1 MMNITILGRKR
12 VEVRALHGVNI
23 TIKNGMFGLLGPNGA
38 GKSTLMR
45 IISNLFYQSRGVIY
59 FNGFKLSDYRDFI
72 QKYIGYLPQKFGL
85 YGNFTAWNQLNYLA
99 LLNRWGSKAERHK
112 LVESVLR
119 NVNLWDRRNDKIK
132 TYSGGMKQ
140 RVGVAQALLNL
151 PRIIVVD
158 EPTSGLDPRE
168 RIRFRNMLAEMSKN
182 RIVIFSTHIVEDIS
196 TSCREVAVLNKGEVI
211 FQGSPETMRQQA
223 SGKVWE
229 SVIPEEQFADWN
241 RALKIVS
248 HIRDKKGI
256 KIKFISKKSPETLE
270 TKSVEPTLEDSY
282 LLLLNP
288 V

>member
-1 MMNITILGRKR
+1 MNIPVIGRKKI
-12 VEVRALHGVNI
+12 EVRALHGVNM

-59 FNGFKLSDYRDFI
+59 FNGYKLSDYRDSI

-85 YGNFTAWNQLNYLA
+85 YGNFTAWNYLNYLA
-99 LLNRWGSKAERHK
+99 LLNRWGSREKRIK

-151 PRIIVVD
+151 PKIIVVD

-182 RIVIFSTHIVEDIS
+182 RVVIFSTHIVEDIS
-196 TSCREVAVLNKGEVI
+196 TSCREVSVLNEGKVI
-211 FQGSPETMRQQA
+211 FHGSPETMRKRA
-223 SGKVWE
+223 IGKVWE
-229 SVIPEEQFADWN
+229 SVIPEKQFAEL
-241 RALKIVS
+241 RRTLQIVS
-248 HIRDKKGI
+248 HIREKEGI
-256 KIKFISKKSPETLE
+256 KIKFISKKSPESLE
-270 TKSVEPTLEDSY
+270 TKAVEPTLEDAY
-282 LLLLNP
+282 ILLLNP